1 MSNSKSRH
9 MMNRSYIKEVI
20 RELKVIGHEDDRAKE
35 ILINTVVKRGEGP
48 RVRRRVQ
55 ALVYSQAKCRAK
67 VRELPVS
74 KPKRSSIIFVISERG
89 RSKFSSKYL

>member
-35 ILINTVVKRGEGP
+35 ILINTVVKRGEE
-48 RVRRRVQ
+48 
-55 ALVYSQAKCRAK
+55 AKGTEKYKPWFTAK
-67 VRELPVS
+67 QSVEL
-74 KPKRSSIIFVISERG
+74 K
-89 RSKFSSKYL
+89 